1 MMEVREISMQQV
13 QEKQPQ
19 PKVLSNHST
28 EQKPEGYRPS
38 PLPFVLGAS
47 AKVCY
52 GLSAA
57 SVIVSAGMWNR
68 VRLPMPHLG
77 KLSKKQPKA
86 SPKASPKQIR
96 QARTQGALVSLFAP
110 TFAVAGK
117 LLDDAGERVARYD
130 FAQWEKKQAEKAR
143 TGAFRF
149 FSR

>member
-1 MMEVREISMQQV
+1 MQQV
-13 QEKQPQ
+13 QEKQQQ
-19 PKVLSNHST
+19 PKELSNHTS
-28 EQKPEGYRPS
+28 EQKLEGYRPS
-38 PLPFVLGAS
+38 PMPLILSTS

-68 VRLPMPHLG
+68 VRLPMPRLG
-77 KLSKKQPKA
+77 KAAKKHPKA
-86 SPKASPKQIR
+86 SHKATPKQIR
-96 QARTQGALVSLFAP
+96 QARVRGALVSLFAP

-143 TGAFRF
+143 NNLFRF
-149 FSR
+149 FNR